1 MKYFFMT
8 VLFVLLSVGTLFAQ
22 NQLDTVKK
30 ADSPDT
36 LQKDSVIVSSKKE
49 TVKHRILG
57 TQANMKG
64 SIDWGA
70 SCGASIFL
78 FAGFLETDATVAYRF
93 NEYRS
98 VGLGSGYHDLGYINI
113 FSDKGSGDVKMIP
126 LYATYR
132 RYYPVNKR
140 ENISFFMGA
149 DLGASYIIGGD
160 HDSDNSLFN
169 VMATAKVGWE
179 FRIAKSFAA
188 FIDIHIH
195 QEIIPA
201 AGVAVGVSF

>member
-1 MKYFFMT
+1 MT
-8 VLFVLLSVGTLFAQ
+8 VLFVLLSVSTLIAQ

-36 LQKDSVIVSSKKE
+36 LQQDSVVVSTKE
-49 TVKHRILG
+49 IVKHRILG
-57 TQANMKG
+57 TQAYMKG

-70 SCGASIFL
+70 SCGGSIFL
-78 FAGFLETDATVAYRF
+78 FAGFLEADATVAYRF

-140 ENISFFMGA
+140 ENISFFIGA
-149 DLGASYIIGGD
+149 DLGASYVVGGD
-160 HDSDNSLFN
+160 HNDENSRFN
-169 VMATAKVGWE
+169 VMANAKIGWE
-179 FRIAKSFAA
+179 FKIAKSFST

-201 AGVAVGVSF
+201 AGVAVGISF